1 MSVDSNE
8 QKDTM
13 DERPLNDRES
23 GAEGD
28 GGQPRKE
35 SAIQWLAQRTGSSVE
50 QYTGSLG
57 DYDIAGNPYFDKPI
71 SYSQGELA
79 ETNKTQK
86 NKYVEV
92 PKPDGE
98 SESLF
103 RYFMDGSRMAYRVA
117 EFRKD
122 GKVWPIV
129 AGQIG
134 VAYCERRDRRMR
146 SGKRI
151 YRNILSVPSRIC
163 GLSGSQR
170 DQEVVLEEIRKEF
183 NKRVGWNRRVEFDQV
198 VTYEEEKDADS
209 TNLAISRIQAL
220 MVAMEKQAISEL
232 AEQGLLA
239 DGQYLVKDGSLEYRD
254 DLLSEIKW
262 KNMEGRLQYVV
273 GVSKSFNPDLFHI
286 KVKTT
291 SQSAAAF
298 IAALPYGYRTQA
310 FRYSLQRNSSPAFA
324 VWYLRIRRPRLTKS
338 VFDGVLK
345 VEMHLVNKTQED
357 WGLDSDVID
366 RISEQLMRE
375 AIPVCYGSD
384 DRWANH
390 IYPVFA
396 TERFLKSGFYPES
409 IFRTLAR

>member
-1 MSVDSNE
+1 MSVETNE
-8 QKDTM
+8 Q
-13 DERPLNDRES
+13 NDAMEDRSLTSSES
-23 GAEGD
+23 GAEGED
-28 GGQPRKE
+28 GWSRKE

-50 QYTGSLG
+50 QYAGSLG
-57 DYDIAGNPYFDKPI
+57 EYDVAGNPYFDKPI
-71 SYSQGELA
+71 SYSQGDLA
-79 ETNKTQK
+79 ETNRTQK
-86 NKYVEV
+86 NKYVKIPE
-92 PKPDGE
+92 PTGE

-103 RYFMDGSRMAYRVA
+103 RYFMDGSRMAYKVA
-117 EFRKD
+117 EFKKD

-134 VAYCERRDRRMR
+134 VAYCERRNRRMG
-146 SGKRI
+146 SGRRI
-151 YRNILSVPSRIC
+151 YRNILSVPSKIC

-170 DQEVVLEEIRKEF
+170 EQEAILNEIKEEF
-183 NKRVGWNRRVEFDQV
+183 NKRVGWNRRVLFDQV

-220 MVAMEKQAISEL
+220 MVAMEKMAISEL

-254 DLLSEIKW
+254 DQLSEIKW

-310 FRYSLQRNSSPAFA
+310 FRYSLQRNASPAFA

-357 WGLDSDVID
+357 YGLDSDIID

-375 AIPVCYGSD
+375 SIPVCYGSD

-409 IFRTLAR
+409 IFKTLAR